1 MSEIVIRPTGD
12 VVSNPDQDPIMFGPQ
27 PEDVAGYSELL
38 NIIDTDLQ
46 V

>member
-27 PEDVAGYSELL
+27 QKTLL
-38 NIIDTDLQ
+38 DIVNY
-46 V
+46 